1 MKSRGVAPLFL
12 SRESW
17 EQLRR
22 AILGLEER
30 GTRVSFTFALEDPE
44 VGLRYVDMEGL
55 LALALASDEAE
66 AAQGAPVKVPGQRPP
81 IGALIFAL
89 PALAVALLANHL
101 EGSCAVRS

>member
-1 MKSRGVAPLFL
+1 MKSRGAAPLFL

-30 GTRVSFTFALEDPE
+30 GTRVSLTFALEDPE

-55 LALALASDEAE
+55 LALASDEAE
-66 AAQGAPVKVPGQRPP
+66 AAQGAPVKVSGQRPP